1 MKTAVCLF
9 VSVVCLSMPVWAQT
23 SSPNPPNSPVAI
35 SAPPSL
41 QAQIDSAWK
50 DVRIAQLQLAL
61 AVQQALAG
69 MEKGTYYDFNQQKF
83 FHPAEP
89 PKTSVK
95 TAPREAIPEK
105 KQ

>member
-9 VSVVCLSMPVWAQT
+9 VVVVCLTAPVWAQAP
-23 SSPNPPNSPVAI
+23 SPSPQNSPVAI

-41 QAQIDSAWK
+41 QTQIDSAWK

-69 MEKGTYYDFNQQKF
+69 MEKGAYYDFNQQKF
-83 FHPAEP
+83 FRPAEP
-89 PKTSVK
+89 PKASVK
-95 TAPREAIPEK
+95 SGLREAIPEK

>member
-1 MKTAVCLF
+1 VGII
-9 VSVVCLSMPVWAQT
+9 CLSTPVWTQN
-23 SSPNPPNSPVAI
+23 SSPNPQNSSVAV
-35 SAPPSL
+35 SALPSL
-41 QAQIDSAWK
+41 QTQIDSAWK

-83 FHPAEP
+83 FRPAEP

-95 TAPREAIPEK
+95 TAPREVIPEK

>member
-9 VSVVCLSMPVWAQT
+9 VSIVCLSTFVWAQT
-23 SSPNPPNSPVAI
+23 SSPNPQNSPVAVL
-35 SAPPSL
+35 APPSL
-41 QAQIDSAWK
+41 QTQIDGAWK
-50 DVRIAQLQLAL
+50 DVRIAQLQFAL
-61 AVQQALAG
+61 AVQQALGG

-83 FHPAEP
+83 FRPAEP

-95 TAPREAIPEK
+95 TGPREAIPEK